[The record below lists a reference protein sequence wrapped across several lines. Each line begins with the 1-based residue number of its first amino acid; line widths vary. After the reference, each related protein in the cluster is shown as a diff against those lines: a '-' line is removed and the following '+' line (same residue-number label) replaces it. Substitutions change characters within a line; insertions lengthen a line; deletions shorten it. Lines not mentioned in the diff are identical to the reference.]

1 MISAIDYS
9 YSTYSATQ
17 QRKASNTLDKDAFLL
32 LLITQLKN
40 QNPLEPMDNKD
51 FIAQLTQFSTLE
63 QITNM
68 TKSIQDFLTLQE
80 GALQAQAAS
89 LIGKYAVVQVNQISV
104 SNGTAESIVFE
115 LDEAAPV
122 VLRIYDSNGNLV
134 KEATS
139 NSLDAGTHAYVWD
152 ARDNSG
158 LPVSDGTY
166 TYTVSKINSDGSET
180 EIGGVEGGKI
190 TSVKFKGNQ
199 IYVYVNGKEYPLAS
213 IIEIMEEGDNT

>member
-9 YSTYSATQ
+9 YTTYSTT

-89 LIGKYAVVQVNQISV
+89 LIGKYAVVQVNQITVKS
-104 SNGTAESIVFE
+104 GTAESIVFE

-122 VLRIYDSNGNLV
+122 VVRIYDSNGNLV
-134 KEATS
+134 REATS
-139 NSLDAGTHAYVWD
+139 SSLDAGAHAYVWD
-152 ARDNSG
+152 ARDSSG

-190 TSVKFKGNQ
+190 ESVKFRGNQ
-199 IYVYVNGKEYPLAS
+199 IYVYVNGREYPLAS
-213 IIEIMEEGDNT
+213 IVEIMEEGDNT